1 MNTAKSS
8 ATTSRLI
15 LSLGTLASIVIIGG
29 VLYKVQQESFMEAE
43 VLTIPEQ
50 SLETPTEVIKVPE
63 AMIPENNSLEESK
76 EPKKPKIKQPSLPNL
91 DASDQFIRDRLVF
104 LSEKRDLAV
113 WLTTDDILRRSASY
127 LDGLARG
134 VILSNIF
141 PLSSPEG
148 GFSTH
153 RDEQTIWLNAGNY
166 ERYDN
171 TVSVISSL
179 DMDLAA
185 QIFHLTR
192 PLLEGAFSELG
203 YRPRQMDGIILTALD
218 QIMNTPVIF
227 EPIQLSRDSVNF
239 KFFDSKLESLTP
251 LQKQLVRAGP
261 ENTRRLQK
269 QAKLL
274 RTALMTP
281 SGRQQ

>member
-1 MNTAKSS
+1 MNTTKSS

-76 EPKKPKIKQPSLPNL
+76 EPKKPKIKRPSLPNL
-91 DASDQFIRDRLVF
+91 DASDQFIRDRLVL

>member
-1 MNTAKSS
+1 MNTTKSS

-63 AMIPENNSLEESK
+63 AMIPENNSVEESK
-76 EPKKPKIKQPSLPNL
+76 EPKKPKIKQPPLPNL
-91 DASDQFIRDRLVF
+91 DASDQFIRDRLVL
-104 LSEKRDLAV
+104 LSEKRDLVV

-148 GFSTH
+148 EFSTH

-218 QIMNTPVIF
+218 QIMSTPVIF

>member
-1 MNTAKSS
+1 MNTTKSS

-63 AMIPENNSLEESK
+63 AMIPENNSVEESK

-91 DASDQFIRDRLVF
+91 DASDQFIRDRLVL
-104 LSEKRDLAV
+104 LSEKRDLVV

-141 PLSSPEG
+141 PFSSPEG
-148 GFSTH
+148 EFSTH

>member
-1 MNTAKSS
+1 MNTTKSS

-76 EPKKPKIKQPSLPNL
+76 EPKKPKIKRPSLPNL

-179 DMDLAA
+179 DMDMAA

>member
-1 MNTAKSS
+1 MNTTKSS
-8 ATTSRLI
+8 ATTSKLI

-63 AMIPENNSLEESK
+63 AMIPENNSVEESK

-91 DASDQFIRDRLVF
+91 DASDQFIRDRLVL
-104 LSEKRDLAV
+104 LSEKRDLIV

-134 VILSNIF
+134 IILSNIF

-153 RDEQTIWLNAGNY
+153 SDEQTIWLNAGNY

-274 RTALMTP
+274 RIALMTP

>member
-8 ATTSRLI
+8 ATTSKLI

-50 SLETPTEVIKVPE
+50 SLEIPTGVIKVPE
-63 AMIPENNSLEESK
+63 AMIPENNSVEESK

-91 DASDQFIRDRLVF
+91 DASDQFIRDRLVL
-104 LSEKRDLAV
+104 LSEKRDLTV

-179 DMDLAA
+179 DMDMAA

-218 QIMNTPVIF
+218 QIMSTPVIF

>member
-1 MNTAKSS
+1 MNTTKSS

-29 VLYKVQQESFMEAE
+29 VLYKVQQESFIEAE

-63 AMIPENNSLEESK
+63 AMIPENNSVEESK

-91 DASDQFIRDRLVF
+91 DASDQFIRDRLVL
-104 LSEKRDLAV
+104 LSEKRDLTV

-218 QIMNTPVIF
+218 QIMSTPVIF

-281 SGRQQ
+281 NGRQQ

>member
-1 MNTAKSS
+1 MNTTKSS

-63 AMIPENNSLEESK
+63 AMIPENNSVEESK

-91 DASDQFIRDRLVF
+91 DASDQFIRDRLVL
-104 LSEKRDLAV
+104 LSEKRDLVV

-134 VILSNIF
+134 IILSNIF

-148 GFSTH
+148 EFSTH

-281 SGRQQ
+281 NGRQK

>member
-1 MNTAKSS
+1 MNTTKSS

-63 AMIPENNSLEESK
+63 AMIPENNSVEESK

-91 DASDQFIRDRLVF
+91 DASDQFIRDRLVL

-148 GFSTH
+148 EFSTH

>member
-1 MNTAKSS
+1 MNTTKSS

-50 SLETPTEVIKVPE
+50 SLETPTEVIKFPE
-63 AMIPENNSLEESK
+63 AMIPENNSVEESK

-91 DASDQFIRDRLVF
+91 DASDQFIRDRLVL
-104 LSEKRDLAV
+104 LSEKRDLVV

-148 GFSTH
+148 EFSTH

-218 QIMNTPVIF
+218 QIMSTPVIF

>member
-8 ATTSRLI
+8 ATTSKLI

-50 SLETPTEVIKVPE
+50 SLEIPTGVIKVPE
-63 AMIPENNSLEESK
+63 AMIPENNSAEASK
-76 EPKKPKIKQPSLPNL
+76 EPKKAKIKQPSLPNL
-91 DASDQFIRDRLVF
+91 DASDQFIRDRLVL
-104 LSEKRDLAV
+104 LSEKRDLVV

>member
-1 MNTAKSS
+1 MNTTKSS

-63 AMIPENNSLEESK
+63 AMIPENNSVEESK

-91 DASDQFIRDRLVF
+91 DASDQFIRDRLVL
-104 LSEKRDLAV
+104 LSEKRDLTV

-218 QIMNTPVIF
+218 QIMSTPVIF

-281 SGRQQ
+281 NGRQQ

>member
-1 MNTAKSS
+1 MNTTKSS

-63 AMIPENNSLEESK
+63 AMIPENNSVEESK

-91 DASDQFIRDRLVF
+91 DASDQFIRDRLVL
-104 LSEKRDLAV
+104 LSEKRDLTV

-218 QIMNTPVIF
+218 QIINTPVIF

>member
-1 MNTAKSS
+1 MNTTKSS

-63 AMIPENNSLEESK
+63 AMIPENNSVEESK
-76 EPKKPKIKQPSLPNL
+76 EPKKPKIKQPPLPNL
-91 DASDQFIRDRLVF
+91 DASDQFIRDRLVL
-104 LSEKRDLAV
+104 LSEKRDLVV

-148 GFSTH
+148 EFSTH

-203 YRPRQMDGIILTALD
+203 YRPRQMDGIILAALD
-218 QIMNTPVIF
+218 QIMSTPVIF

-251 LQKQLVRAGP
+251 LQKQLVRSGP

>member
-1 MNTAKSS
+1 MNTTKSS

-63 AMIPENNSLEESK
+63 AMIPENNSVEESK

-91 DASDQFIRDRLVF
+91 DASDQFIRDRLVL
-104 LSEKRDLAV
+104 LSEKRDLVV

-153 RDEQTIWLNAGNY
+153 RDERTIWLNAGNY

-218 QIMNTPVIF
+218 QIMSTPVIF

-281 SGRQQ
+281 NGRQQ

>member
-1 MNTAKSS
+1 MNTTKSS

-63 AMIPENNSLEESK
+63 AMIPENNSVEESK

-91 DASDQFIRDRLVF
+91 DASDQFIRDRLVL
-104 LSEKRDLAV
+104 LSEKRDLVV

-148 GFSTH
+148 EFSTH

-218 QIMNTPVIF
+218 QIMSTPVIF

>member
-1 MNTAKSS
+1 MNTTKSS

-63 AMIPENNSLEESK
+63 AMIPENNSVEESK

-91 DASDQFIRDRLVF
+91 DASDQFIRDRLVL
-104 LSEKRDLAV
+104 LSEKRDLVV

>member
-1 MNTAKSS
+1 MNTTKSS

-50 SLETPTEVIKVPE
+50 SLEILTEVIKVPE
-63 AMIPENNSLEESK
+63 AMIPENNSAEESK
-76 EPKKPKIKQPSLPNL
+76 EPKKAKIKQPSLPNL

-148 GFSTH
+148 EFSTH

-179 DMDLAA
+179 DMDMAA

>member
-1 MNTAKSS
+1 MNTTKSS

-15 LSLGTLASIVIIGG
+15 LSLGTLASIVIIGS

-63 AMIPENNSLEESK
+63 AMIPENNSVEESK

-91 DASDQFIRDRLVF
+91 DASDQFIRDRLVL

-148 GFSTH
+148 EFSTH

-218 QIMNTPVIF
+218 QIMSTPVIF

-251 LQKQLVRAGP
+251 LQKLS
-261 ENTRRLQK
+261 LIHI
-269 QAKLL
+269 
-274 RTALMTP
+274 
-281 SGRQQ
+281 

>member
-1 MNTAKSS
+1 MNTTKSS

-29 VLYKVQQESFMEAE
+29 VLYKVQQESFMEAD

-63 AMIPENNSLEESK
+63 AMIPENNSVEESK

-91 DASDQFIRDRLVF
+91 DASDQFIRDRLVL
-104 LSEKRDLAV
+104 LSEKRDLVV

-148 GFSTH
+148 EFSTH

>member
-1 MNTAKSS
+1 MNTTKSS

-50 SLETPTEVIKVPE
+50 SLETPTQVIKVPE

-91 DASDQFIRDRLVF
+91 DASDQFIRDRLVL
-104 LSEKRDLAV
+104 LSEKRDLVV

-134 VILSNIF
+134 IILSNIF

>member
-1 MNTAKSS
+1 MNTTKSS

-76 EPKKPKIKQPSLPNL
+76 EPKKPKIKRPSLPNL

-179 DMDLAA
+179 DMDMAA

-218 QIMNTPVIF
+218 QIMSTPVIF

>member
-1 MNTAKSS
+1 MNTTKSS
-8 ATTSRLI
+8 ATTSKLI

-63 AMIPENNSLEESK
+63 AMIPENNSVEESK
-76 EPKKPKIKQPSLPNL
+76 EPKKAKIKQPSLPNL
-91 DASDQFIRDRLVF
+91 DASDQFIRDRLVL
-104 LSEKRDLAV
+104 LSEKRDLVV

-281 SGRQQ
+281 SGRKQ

>member
-1 MNTAKSS
+1 MNTTKSS

-63 AMIPENNSLEESK
+63 AMIPENNSVEESK

-91 DASDQFIRDRLVF
+91 DASDQFIRDRLVL
-104 LSEKRDLAV
+104 LSEKRDLVV

-148 GFSTH
+148 EFSTH

-239 KFFDSKLESLTP
+239 KFFDSTLESLTP

>member
-1 MNTAKSS
+1 MNTTKSS
-8 ATTSRLI
+8 ATTSKLI

-29 VLYKVQQESFMEAE
+29 VLYKVQQESSIEAE

-50 SLETPTEVIKVPE
+50 ILETPTEVIKVPE
-63 AMIPENNSLEESK
+63 AMIPENKSEEQSK
-76 EPKKPKIKQPSLPNL
+76 EPNKAEIKQPSLPSL
-91 DASDQFIRDRLVF
+91 DKSDQFIRDRLVL
-104 LSEKRDLAV
+104 LSEKRDLAL
-113 WLTTDDILRRSASY
+113 WLTTDDILRRSVSY
-127 LDGLARG
+127 IDGLARG

-141 PLSSPEG
+141 PLSAPKEK
-148 GFSTH
+148 FSTH
-153 RDEQTIWLNAGNY
+153 RDGQTIWLNAGNY
-166 ERYDN
+166 ERYDD
-171 TVSVISSL
+171 TVSVLSSL
-179 DMDLAA
+179 NMDLAA

-218 QIMNTPVIF
+218 QIMSTPVII

-239 KFFDSKLESLTP
+239 KFSDFELESLTP
-251 LQKQLVRAGP
+251 LQKQLVRTGP
-261 ENTRRLQK
+261 DNTRRLQK

>member
-1 MNTAKSS
+1 MNTTKSS

-91 DASDQFIRDRLVF
+91 DASDQFIRDRLVL
-104 LSEKRDLAV
+104 LSEKRDLVV

-134 VILSNIF
+134 IILSNIF

-148 GFSTH
+148 EFSTH

-274 RTALMTP
+274 RIALMTP

>member
-1 MNTAKSS
+1 MNTTKSS

-15 LSLGTLASIVIIGG
+15 LSLGTLASIVIMGG

-63 AMIPENNSLEESK
+63 AMIPENNSVEESK
-76 EPKKPKIKQPSLPNL
+76 EPKKLKIKQPSLPNL
-91 DASDQFIRDRLVF
+91 DASDQFIRDRLVL
-104 LSEKRDLAV
+104 LSEKRDLTV
-113 WLTTDDILRRSASY
+113 WLTTDDILRRSVSY

-274 RTALMTP
+274 RIALMTP

>member
-1 MNTAKSS
+1 MNTTKSS

-91 DASDQFIRDRLVF
+91 DASDQFIRDRLVL

-218 QIMNTPVIF
+218 QIMSTPVIF

-281 SGRQQ
+281 NGRQQ

>member
-1 MNTAKSS
+1 MNTTKSS

-63 AMIPENNSLEESK
+63 AMIPENNSVEESK

-91 DASDQFIRDRLVF
+91 DASDQFIRDRLVL
-104 LSEKRDLAV
+104 LSEKKDLAV

-134 VILSNIF
+134 IILSNIF

>member
-8 ATTSRLI
+8 ATTSKLI
-15 LSLGTLASIVIIGG
+15 LSLGTLASIIIIGG

-50 SLETPTEVIKVPE
+50 SLETATEVIKVPE
-63 AMIPENNSLEESK
+63 AMIPENNSVEESK
-76 EPKKPKIKQPSLPNL
+76 ESKKAKIKQPSLPNL
-91 DASDQFIRDRLVF
+91 DTSDQFIRDRLVL

-113 WLTTDDILRRSASY
+113 WLTTDDILRRTASY

-141 PLSSPEG
+141 PLSSPAGE
-148 GFSTH
+148 FSTH
-153 RDEQTIWLNAGNY
+153 RDEQNIWLNAGNY

>member
-1 MNTAKSS
+1 MNTTKSS

-50 SLETPTEVIKVPE
+50 SLETPTQVIKVPE
-63 AMIPENNSLEESK
+63 AMIPENNSVEESK
-76 EPKKPKIKQPSLPNL
+76 EPKKLKIKQPSLPNL
-91 DASDQFIRDRLVF
+91 DASDQFIRDRLVL
-104 LSEKRDLAV
+104 LSEKRDLTV

>member
-1 MNTAKSS
+1 MNTTKSS

-29 VLYKVQQESFMEAE
+29 VLYTVQQESFMEAE

-63 AMIPENNSLEESK
+63 AMIPENNSVEESK

-91 DASDQFIRDRLVF
+91 DASDQFIRDRLVL

-218 QIMNTPVIF
+218 QIMSTPVIF

-281 SGRQQ
+281 NGRQQ

>member
-1 MNTAKSS
+1 
-8 ATTSRLI
+8 
-15 LSLGTLASIVIIGG
+15 
-29 VLYKVQQESFMEAE
+29 
-43 VLTIPEQ
+43 
-50 SLETPTEVIKVPE
+50 
-63 AMIPENNSLEESK
+63 
-76 EPKKPKIKQPSLPNL
+76 
-91 DASDQFIRDRLVF
+91 
-104 LSEKRDLAV
+104 
-113 WLTTDDILRRSASY
+113 
-127 LDGLARG
+127 
-134 VILSNIF
+134 
-141 PLSSPEG
+141 
-148 GFSTH
+148 
-153 RDEQTIWLNAGNY
+153 
-166 ERYDN
+166 
-171 TVSVISSL
+171 
-179 DMDLAA
+179 MDLAA

-239 KFFDSKLESLTP
+239 KFFDSKLELLTP

>member
-1 MNTAKSS
+1 MNTTKSS

-15 LSLGTLASIVIIGG
+15 LSLGTLASIVIIGS

-63 AMIPENNSLEESK
+63 AMIPENNSVEESK
-76 EPKKPKIKQPSLPNL
+76 EPKKPKIQQPSLPNL
-91 DASDQFIRDRLVF
+91 DTSDQFIRDRLVL

-218 QIMNTPVIF
+218 QIMSTPVIF

>member
-1 MNTAKSS
+1 MNATKSS

-63 AMIPENNSLEESK
+63 AMIPENNSVEESK

-91 DASDQFIRDRLVF
+91 DASDQFIRDRLVL
-104 LSEKRDLAV
+104 LSEKRDLVV

-148 GFSTH
+148 EFSTH

>member
-8 ATTSRLI
+8 ATTSKLI
-15 LSLGTLASIVIIGG
+15 LSLGTLASIIIIGG

-50 SLETPTEVIKVPE
+50 SLETATEVIKVPE
-63 AMIPENNSLEESK
+63 AMIPENNSVEESK
-76 EPKKPKIKQPSLPNL
+76 EPKKAKIKQPSLPNL
-91 DASDQFIRDRLVF
+91 DTSDQFIRDRLVL

-113 WLTTDDILRRSASY
+113 WLTTDDILRRTASY

-141 PLSSPEG
+141 PLSSPAG
-148 GFSTH
+148 DFSTH
-153 RDEQTIWLNAGNY
+153 RDEQNIWLNAGNY

>member
-8 ATTSRLI
+8 ATTSKLI

-50 SLETPTEVIKVPE
+50 SLEIPTGVIKVPE
-63 AMIPENNSLEESK
+63 AMIPENNSAEASK
-76 EPKKPKIKQPSLPNL
+76 EPKKAKIKQPSLPNL
-91 DASDQFIRDRLVF
+91 DASDQFIRDRLVL
-104 LSEKRDLAV
+104 LSEKRDLVV

-185 QIFHLTR
+185 QIFHLIR

>member
-1 MNTAKSS
+1 MNTTKSS

-50 SLETPTEVIKVPE
+50 SLETPTEVIEVPE

-76 EPKKPKIKQPSLPNL
+76 EPKKPKIKRPSLPNL

-179 DMDLAA
+179 DMDMAA